1 MEDEGRMQRS
11 GEVES
16 EKRMNVVVYCGS
28 ELGDEGCFERAASDM
43 GVWCAREGHTL
54 VYGGSAVGLMG
65 VVSRA
70 ALEAGGAVVGVEPR
84 FFLDQGVEQHDL
96 TELVVVETMS
106 ERKQKM
112 IEMGDVFVALPG
124 GLGTLEEISEIMSR
138 VRLGLGPDRCFLLNI
153 NGYYDNLSAFLN
165 DVREHGFAGEPE
177 LSRCLFPRTVDELS
191 ELVHDSL
198 KSFGEIARD
207 AVAE

>member
-1 MEDEGRMQRS
+1 
-11 GEVES
+11 
-16 EKRMNVVVYCGS
+16 MNIVVYCGS
-28 ELGDEGCFERAASDM
+28 ELGDEGRFVRAASDM
-43 GVWCAREGHTL
+43 GAWCAREGHTL

-70 ALEAGGAVVGVEPR
+70 ALEAGGTVVGVEPR

-96 TELVVVETMS
+96 TELMVVETMS

-112 IEMGDVFVALPG
+112 IEIGDVFVALPG

-153 NGYYDNLSAFLN
+153 DGYYDNLRAFLN
-165 DVREHGFAGEPE
+165 DVREHGFAGDSE
-177 LSRCLFPRTVDELS
+177 LSRCLFPRTVDELA
-191 ELVHDSL
+191 ELVRDSA
-198 KSFGEIARD
+198 KSFGAIAQRAD
-207 AVAE
+207 ER